1 MDSESLSI
9 IIALVVLLAL
19 SAFFSASETA
29 YSSMNRIRMKNL
41 AADGD
46 ARAGRALTLS
56 EKYDKLLSTVL
67 IGNNIV
73 NIASSAL
80 ATVLFVK
87 WFGTLGVTLST
98 VTMTVLVLIFGE
110 ITPKTLAKEA
120 AERFAMFAAPLLRG
134 LMVLLT
140 PVNALFS
147 GWKKLVLKMF
157 RLQESQSATEEELLT
172 YVEEVRQEGGIN
184 AQEESMIRSV
194 IEFDDLQAIDI
205 STPRVD
211 VLAVSEDEE
220 SEKIAAAFHES
231 GFSRLP
237 VYRGSIDNIV
247 GIIIEKDFH
256 YFVERLGQGIAD
268 ILRPALFIT
277 KSVKISALLSL
288 LQQNKTHMAV
298 IVDEYGGTLGIVTVE
313 DILEELVGEIWD
325 EHDEIRQEVTP
336 LENGAWRIAGG
347 AALDELGKLFGVEIE
362 STAHTVGGWV
372 LEILGH
378 IPQAG
383 EYLEADGLHLSI
395 EAMQKNRVATV
406 RVQRAEAPKDAQ
418 DET

>member
-1 MDSESLSI
+1 
-9 IIALVVLLAL
+9 
-19 SAFFSASETA
+19 
-29 YSSMNRIRMKNL
+29 
-41 AADGD
+41 
-46 ARAGRALTLS
+46 
-56 EKYDKLLSTVL
+56 
-67 IGNNIV
+67 
-73 NIASSAL
+73 
-80 ATVLFVK
+80 
-87 WFGTLGVTLST
+87 
-98 VTMTVLVLIFGE
+98 MTVLVLIFGE